1 MPEAVAAYV
10 ETHNFIDAIDIQK
23 SILSGYRNDF
33 AKHAPKNDVPRIKMF
48 WDAIPSQLAKE
59 NKKFMYSGI
68 KKGERAAWYR
78 SPISW
83 LSGAGLIHLCR
94 RVTVPRLPLKSYVD
108 APFKV
113 YVLDVGLLASMSGL
127 DSRVVLDGSRVF
139 TEFKGSLTEQYV
151 LQQMLSEYGDEPCY
165 WSTDDSRTEVDFVV
179 QKGMDVA
186 PVEVKAEEN
195 VQAKSLKSYM
205 ERFKPTVSYRLSMR
219 PYKEQMI
226 ASPGNQERQLINIP
240 LYGIR

>member
-94 RVTVPRLPLKSYVD
+94 RVTVPRLPLKSSVD

-113 YVLDVGLLASMSGL
+113 YVLDVGLVASMSGL

-139 TEFKGSLTEQYV
+139 TEFQGVHRVQ
-151 LQQMLSEYGDEPCY
+151 GI
-165 WSTDDSRTEVDFVV
+165 VDRAICPSADVV
-179 QKGMDVA
+179 
-186 PVEVKAEEN
+186 
-195 VQAKSLKSYM
+195 
-205 ERFKPTVSYRLSMR
+205 R
-219 PYKEQMI
+219 
-226 ASPGNQERQLINIP
+226 
-240 LYGIR
+240 IR